1 MKSKFLG
8 AAVAACCAM
17 LACAA
22 EQPAPLRLEPKRA
35 SWFSRVKVCRNLAY
49 GPRQLGTG
57 AAHADVAQTYDLY
70 LPAPL
75 GKIPKTAPFFLC
87 IHGGAWMYGSK
98 DGPLPFFEGF
108 VKEGFVVAS
117 MNYALCNKGR
127 GGDHT
132 FADMLADIDAMV
144 SHLPQLAAALG
155 IDIDRIALGGSSA
168 GGHLALLYA
177 YDGAKPSALGLNLAH
192 AVPVACVFSD
202 CGPTDISSPEFGV
215 AGMGATK
222 SKFAT
227 WNGNFGALSGAG
239 RDYGTFTNLV
249 SHLARYSPVN
259 LVCKESPPTICL
271 YGDIGTVP
279 TSNTFVPVPGGET
292 RPYTELWKMVG
303 SSATPP
309 AAVGTDGIVATQN
322 YEALTNRLAAAGVPY
337 AARIEKAGHCQILF
351 RKPKTRPWLFENMKR
366 YMAESKPAP
375 GR

>member
-1 MKSKFLG
+1 MTTETKMKVKGIALLLVG
-8 AAVAACCAM
+8 TVALAASA
-17 LACAA
+17 
-22 EQPAPLRLEPKRA
+22 APLRLEPKRA

-49 GPRQLGTG
+49 GPRQLGAG

-132 FADMLADIDAMV
+132 FADMLADVDAMV

-155 IDIDRIALGGSSA
+155 IDIPRIALGGSSA

-202 CGPTDISSPEFGV
+202 CVGV
-215 AGMGATK
+215 AGLGATK
-222 SKFAT
+222 SEFAT

-249 SHLARYSPVN
+249 HHLARYSPVN
-259 LVCKESPPTICL
+259 LVCAESPPTICL

-279 TSNTFVPVPGGET
+279 TSNTFVPVPGGES
-292 RPYTELWKMVG
+292 RPYTELWQMVG
-303 SSATPP
+303 SSAAPP
-309 AAVGTDGIVATQN
+309 AVVGTDGIVATQN

-351 RKPKTRPWLFENMKR
+351 RKPKTRPWLFENMKKYIR
-366 YMAESKPAP
+366 ESKPALN
-375 GR
+375 R

>member
-1 MKSKFLG
+1 MKVKGIALLLVG
-8 AAVAACCAM
+8 TMALAASA
-17 LACAA
+17 
-22 EQPAPLRLEPKRA
+22 APLRLEPKRA

-49 GPRQLGTG
+49 GPRQLGAG

-132 FADMLADIDAMV
+132 FADMLADVDAMV

-155 IDIDRIALGGSSA
+155 IDIPRIALGGSSA

-202 CGPTDISSPEFGV
+202 CGPTDLSSPEFGV

-222 SKFAT
+222 SEFAT

-279 TSNTFVPVPGGET
+279 TSNTFVPVPGGES
-292 RPYTELWKMVG
+292 RPYTELWQMVG
-303 SSATPP
+303 SSAAPP
-309 AAVGTDGIVATQN
+309 AVVGTDGIVATQN

-351 RKPKTRPWLFENMKR
+351 RKPKTRPWLFENMKKYISDPNPVPNR
-366 YMAESKPAP
+366 
-375 GR
+375 

>member
-1 MKSKFLG
+1 MKVKGIALLLVG
-8 AAVAACCAM
+8 TMALAASA
-17 LACAA
+17 
-22 EQPAPLRLEPKRA
+22 APLRLEPKRA

-49 GPRQLGTG
+49 GPRQLGAG

-132 FADMLADIDAMV
+132 FADMLADVDAMV

-155 IDIDRIALGGSSA
+155 IDIDRIVLGGSSA

-177 YDGAKPSALGLNLAH
+177 YALGLNLAH

-222 SKFAT
+222 SEFAT

-239 RDYGTFTNLV
+239 RDYGAFTNLV

-259 LVCKESPPTICL
+259 LVCAESPPTICL

-279 TSNTFVPVPGGET
+279 TSNTFAPVPGGER
-292 RPYTELWKMVG
+292 RPFAELWKMAG
-303 SSATPP
+303 SAVPPP

-322 YEALTNRLAAAGVPY
+322 YEALTNRLVQAGVPH
-337 AARIEKAGHCQILF
+337 AARLEKAGHYQILF
-351 RKPKTRPWLFENMKR
+351 RKPKTRPWLFENMKKFLS
-366 YMAESKPAP
+366 A